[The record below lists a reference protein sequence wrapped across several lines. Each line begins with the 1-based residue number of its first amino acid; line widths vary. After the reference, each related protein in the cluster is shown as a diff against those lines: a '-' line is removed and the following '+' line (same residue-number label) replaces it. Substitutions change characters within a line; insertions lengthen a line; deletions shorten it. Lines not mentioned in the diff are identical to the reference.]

1 VLVRLQVLGVC
12 VCSEAREDAMLQW
25 KRTRLC
31 LFSVEFLVAL
41 VSLRILPVAEGQSCT
56 VISDV
61 DPPSGSRQTRFA
73 ILGDNLDQL
82 GSITVIQL
90 INDAEIDI
98 LGTTNVTQTRI
109 EFTVNPQTSSLATIT
124 IDPDEED
131 CGSASVE
138 IFVVFI
144 VSFANLLGELQTVQP
159 GTVLA
164 TSGACLP
171 PVCGDNSTNYEVVLA
186 GNTLQ
191 ELQANSFEFIVRL
204 PDTDTDYDNVE
215 LFIQTLYSQLSTTA
229 KVNFRR
235 SPSIDSISPDTGQ
248 RGTRVVIEGENLL
261 GFGHGTIE
269 FSQVSIGGTNA
280 MIDPRSNSTHIFAR
294 VLSGIAGSNSVAVN
308 TTQRIN
314 GVEYD
319 GPYTSSVSRWT
330 QLEDGLV
337 SEIIPPAAKI
347 NATINLCGERLLGGG
362 ASVADITIAEQQ
374 VEIFG
379 DLVLSGGLSE
389 CIEIRVP
396 NVSNPENATG
406 GVTIESDA
414 GAIVESS
421 SNIIFTYAVITDV
434 TPSSGQVGTEVTI
447 SGIGLLSGYADLT
460 PSVFLADVEATLLT
474 SSPERI
480 VVRVQDPS
488 TSGSGGSEFMNIT
501 GDTVI
506 TVTRDSSEFSV
517 SLADSW
523 EYLEPGVIELVQP
536 VFGQFGTR
544 ITLTGTNLLGYGSS
558 LREARVDGVTAVIV
572 SQTNNEVVIEA
583 PDIETLGRVSIVLE
597 ANNRALVRLDDAFEF
612 RERGVVLDLDPPSGQ
627 NGTFVSIS
635 GSNLFGHATSIN
647 SITFGGVEADID
659 STNSNNSVIRVRV
672 QPNDVTVDTPVRV
685 VITAGTMARVST
697 SGEDWTYLVP
707 GAVSGVEPD
716 TGQTGTVVTITGT
729 NLLGG
734 GRSVQSILLDGVS
747 ATVTEAT
754 PTSIT
759 VSMDDLSQQ
768 IEFYRGTVHIVANTG
783 AVVVGGAY
791 NHRESGE
798 ITNFVPTMGQEGTR
812 ITITGTN
819 LPGYGARVTEV
830 MIAGV
835 RGEIVEQISTS
846 LVVVRAGAAASGT
859 VGQISL
865 TSDTGAF
872 ITSPGALVFTYT
884 EQGSIDDVNPSE
896 GAEGSGVL
904 IQGTFLRPSGTVVT
918 SVTIGGSPVL
928 RIVTESQ
935 SEVAVVVGAAPANG
949 GNNSII
955 VITANDGSIV
965 RGGNFT
971 YLDLTLSLLDVD
983 RGQQGTQVIIRLP
996 NDNAF
1001 DPTFP
1006 LVARIGG
1013 QIAATLSSSV
1023 SNQTI
1028 EVSTPRAGEVGTY
1041 SVDVTVEGIDGR
1053 VARLRNGFTYIEEG
1067 VVFSATPD
1075 RGQQGTRIQV
1085 VGRNLLGGG
1094 STIASARI
1102 GQRGGREVSANVRDS
1117 DDENVDLEILSNFP
1131 LDSVFPITAD
1141 ITLVADT
1148 GATIVGVGLFN
1159 LVQPGQITGVSPTR
1173 GQFGT
1178 RVTITGTNL
1187 LQGGTVADIYSI
1199 TLAGTD
1205 VDEIL
1210 GIPTDIEITVRARSS
1225 PEGPPGSVIITLTT
1239 GATIIPPESI
1249 TFQYL
1254 SPGVINSVTPE
1265 IGTVGTR
1272 VTISGE
1278 NLLGGGVV
1286 QEVTLGGV
1294 PAEIIATPTNSQI
1307 IVRAQLPEV
1316 NGSGDAANRS
1326 GAVEILIDT
1335 GAVISGEEW
1344 EFEELGVI
1352 SSINPPVGQQGATVT
1367 IRGVSL
1373 LGSSAGEFTSCSLAG
1388 IQGTVTLSTETE
1400 AECVA
1405 GFNPFA
1411 ANDSNPDLLS
1421 GPVQLI
1427 ADSGPVIV
1435 SEEQQF
1441 TYYAAR
1447 IDAIEPMNGTNGTYV
1462 NIVGINLNGSAGSG
1476 EIDDVD
1482 SVRFGSIPATAIE
1495 VLTENSIRVR
1505 VGASAVDSDLAV
1517 RIELESGAFLE
1528 LEGAWDYT
1536 EPGEISNVS
1545 PTTAQPGETV
1555 TIYGR
1560 DLVPPCVSEVRV
1572 IVGQT
1577 RSYEATIVNSS
1588 ELTFRAGPYQAS
1600 VVGSDSNLD
1609 EPGIPLPIQVIAS
1622 NGATVYNSAGLFTY
1636 SESEARV
1643 TSISPVAG
1651 SGGTMVTIT
1660 GINLLHGNSTA
1671 VEVTLAG
1678 QNATIMSASDTE
1690 VIVIAGDGHA
1700 EGARGRIIIESDV
1713 GLISGIGTDVWEY
1726 LPDITADDVTPV
1738 TGQNGTRVS
1747 IDLKGISLVITRI
1760 SLAGVEVNGI
1770 VDKLGTRVI
1779 VEAGPSPQTPEGD
1792 ITVNFMNGASLTIPS
1807 AWSYL
1812 EPAELEFFMPTIGY
1826 FNTEIRILVSNLR
1839 AGNRSVESVQV
1850 SGIATEVLSQND
1862 SEVGVRVS
1870 EFRDSSAGSIEGPF
1884 TIIWEDGAT
1893 YTSNG
1898 VVFTYVRL
1906 EVRNV
1911 TPRSGQGG
1919 TIVSIT
1925 GEGLLAGSSQ
1935 LEEARLGGIPV
1946 QSLSMVSDTRIDLVA
1961 SPSTEG
1967 TSAGSITYMVAGGG
1981 RVVIDDAW
1989 TYLEPGEVREVS
2001 PLQGVQGSYV
2011 TIRGER
2017 MLQGGS
2023 SVSQVTVAGVD
2034 AMEIVV
2040 GLDDIIQVRL
2050 GLTPSLPQGAITII
2064 SDTGATLSNDAFVFQ
2079 YLASGSITG
2088 ASPDSGQNGTRVVI
2102 SGTGFT
2108 EVVRVT
2114 LAGVEVNVLG
2124 EVNDTSITVE
2134 AGRPDIFEGFSGRII
2149 IETDSGAIIT
2159 GDPTFTYNQEG
2170 VIYTAYPSQGQ
2181 VGTRVVISGERLLG
2195 DGARVDKAYLAGIEA
2210 TVNSS
2215 SADSVI
2221 LIASLLLN
2229 SDNITTGDIVLVS
2242 ETGAYVRKIDGW
2254 SYVMTGAV
2262 VDIDPPRGQFGTRVT
2277 ITGTGLLSGG
2287 ESVARITVGDIATT
2301 TDITFSSDTRVD
2313 ARMGEPISPNP
2324 SGDRVTLISNF
2335 GGELRSTFTWNYLEA
2350 STEIEVSPNSGV
2362 GGVVVN
2368 VTGERL
2374 LGGGSRIDTVT
2385 TAGVPAENIDQG
2397 ASNDGMVVF
2406 TVGYHP
2412 TGAAVRG
2419 DVVIESDTG
2428 ALTIIDD
2435 GWEYNDACPQGQ
2447 FGSFGNC
2454 TNCSEVCVT
2463 CNGATNEDCL
2473 ECRNFAV
2480 PLSVSNMRCVER
2492 CPNVSTLDNVC
2503 VDACNSNQ
2511 YSRTDSKLDTV
2522 FCYDCNELCNPRLG
2536 CTGPNATE
2544 CTACEVAFDQNSQ
2557 ACVADCGVGTW
2568 LREDRV
2574 CVPCDSQCNATAG
2587 CFGETSSDCYECL
2600 NVRIS
2605 LSSAESGE
2613 LDDQMISDV
2622 CLEECPTGFYEDGD
2636 RNCLQCSEQCL
2647 GGCTGPSAFDCRE
2660 CATVARIQDGQ
2671 ELCVPSC
2678 NSGSTQMTLFETSD
2692 RSCGVCSRLCSLEDG
2707 CRGATDADC
2716 ITCRR
2721 NATTNTTLPRF
2732 EGACGL
2738 SCPNIT
2744 YYHDTMTG
2752 ACELCDSSCTNGCL
2766 GPSPADCTQEPQVEE
2781 SSIFSAG
2788 SGTIGLTV
2796 AITLVLAVALVVLV
2810 ALIFVSLAR
2819 RRRGYKLN
2827 LHGGDA
2833 ERDVELEVRYS
2844 RRPNDVASATP
2855 TKIPLAESATV
2866 SADDE
2871 YTQMAPTE
2879 PLAPTLKRNQQSN
2892 TAVHV
2897 EEKKYQPVSKSQGS
2911 GATMI
2916 ENEGALYSAAGPEEE
2931 STPPPRPA
2939 KPVKEKTKPVKDKP
2953 KPASAKGRKTSKSS
2967 ESGTA
2972 PPPVIA
2978 TKPPSQPPIASP
2990 SKTSVPEKKP
3000 APPPPLTDLDGEMYT
3015 EMTASIQEVYVQP
3028 DLGPTEEY
3036 TEMAHISREEDQLY
3050 EDTAGSEPVSP
3061 QKSTSDTA
3069 PLIDEALY
3077 EDTDSTV
3084 MGSDYQRIKQN
3095 LSTTSLPIRAAPA
3108 GHKPLPRPRSAQ
3120 PLPQTPLE
3128 ISLHG
3133 VKPPSIAEVLYEE
3146 TEANA
3151 PPTEEILYEAIVMP
3165 NRPLSDEPSPELAPK
3180 ERVGKGSTNPPLPPK
3195 GRK

>member
-1 VLVRLQVLGVC
+1 MGIR
-12 VCSEAREDAMLQW
+12 
-25 KRTRLC
+25 
-31 LFSVEFLVAL
+31 
-41 VSLRILPVAEGQSCT
+41 
-56 VISDV
+56 
-61 DPPSGSRQTRFA
+61 
-73 ILGDNLDQL
+73 
-82 GSITVIQL
+82 
-90 INDAEIDI
+90 
-98 LGTTNVTQTRI
+98 
-109 EFTVNPQTSSLATIT
+109 
-124 IDPDEED
+124 
-131 CGSASVE
+131 CGSSQ
-138 IFVVFI
+138 VVHKTRCNW
-144 VSFANLLGELQTVQP
+144 VQEEQAPSNL
-159 GTVLA
+159 
-164 TSGACLP
+164 
-171 PVCGDNSTNYEVVLA
+171 EVVKRPL
-186 GNTLQ
+186 
-191 ELQANSFEFIVRL
+191 
-204 PDTDTDYDNVE
+204 
-215 LFIQTLYSQLSTTA
+215 
-229 KVNFRR
+229 
-235 SPSIDSISPDTGQ
+235 
-248 RGTRVVIEGENLL
+248 
-261 GFGHGTIE
+261 
-269 FSQVSIGGTNA
+269 
-280 MIDPRSNSTHIFAR
+280 R
-294 VLSGIAGSNSVAVN
+294 VLF
-308 TTQRIN
+308 
-314 GVEYD
+314 
-319 GPYTSSVSRWT
+319 P
-330 QLEDGLV
+330 
-337 SEIIPPAAKI
+337 
-347 NATINLCGERLLGGG
+347 C
-362 ASVADITIAEQQ
+362 
-374 VEIFG
+374 
-379 DLVLSGGLSE
+379 
-389 CIEIRVP
+389 
-396 NVSNPENATG
+396 
-406 GVTIESDA
+406 
-414 GAIVESS
+414 
-421 SNIIFTYAVITDV
+421 
-434 TPSSGQVGTEVTI
+434 
-447 SGIGLLSGYADLT
+447 
-460 PSVFLADVEATLLT
+460 
-474 SSPERI
+474 SP
-480 VVRVQDPS
+480 
-488 TSGSGGSEFMNIT
+488 
-501 GDTVI
+501 
-506 TVTRDSSEFSV
+506 
-517 SLADSW
+517 
-523 EYLEPGVIELVQP
+523 
-536 VFGQFGTR
+536 
-544 ITLTGTNLLGYGSS
+544 
-558 LREARVDGVTAVIV
+558 
-572 SQTNNEVVIEA
+572 
-583 PDIETLGRVSIVLE
+583 
-597 ANNRALVRLDDAFEF
+597 
-612 RERGVVLDLDPPSGQ
+612 
-627 NGTFVSIS
+627 
-635 GSNLFGHATSIN
+635 
-647 SITFGGVEADID
+647 
-659 STNSNNSVIRVRV
+659 
-672 QPNDVTVDTPVRV
+672 
-685 VITAGTMARVST
+685 
-697 SGEDWTYLVP
+697 
-707 GAVSGVEPD
+707 
-716 TGQTGTVVTITGT
+716 GT

-747 ATVTEAT
+747 ATVMEAT

-791 NHRESGE
+791 THRESGV
-798 ITNFVPTMGQEGTR
+798 ITNFTPTMGQEGTR
-812 ITITGTN
+812 IIITGTN

-835 RGEIVEQISTS
+835 RGEIVEQVNTS

-872 ITSPGALVFTYT
+872 VTSPGALVFTYT
-884 EQGSIDDVNPSE
+884 EQGSIDDVNPSK

-904 IQGTFLRPSGTVVT
+904 IQGTFLRPSETVVT

-971 YLDLTLSLLDVD
+971 YLDLTLSLPEVD

-996 NDNAF
+996 DDNAF
-1001 DPTFP
+1001 DPSLL

-1067 VVFSATPD
+1067 VILSVTPD

-1102 GQRGGREVSANVRDS
+1102 GQQGGREVSANVRDS

-1131 LDSVFPITAD
+1131 LDSVFPTTAD

-1210 GIPTDIEITVRARSS
+1210 GIPTDNEITVRASSS

-1265 IGTVGTR
+1265 VGTVGTR

-1294 PAEIIATPTNSQI
+1294 PAEIRGTPTNSQI

-1316 NGSGDAANRS
+1316 NGSGDAANGS
-1326 GAVEILIDT
+1326 GVVEILIDT
-1335 GAVISGEEW
+1335 GAVISGEDW

-1352 SSINPPVGQQGATVT
+1352 SSIYPPVGQQGVTVT

-1411 ANDSNPDLLS
+1411 ADESNPDLLS

-1435 SEEQQF
+1435 SGEQQF
-1441 TYYAAR
+1441 TYYVAR
-1447 IDAIEPMNGTNGTYV
+1447 IDAIEPVNGTNGTSV
-1462 NIVGINLNGSAGSG
+1462 SIVGINLNGSADSG
-1476 EIDDVD
+1476 EIDSVE
-1482 SVRFGSIPATAIE
+1482 SVRFGSIPAFAIE

-1505 VGASAVDSDLAV
+1505 VGASSAVDSDLAV
-1517 RIELESGAFLE
+1517 RIELESGAILE

-1536 EPGEISNVS
+1536 EPGEISTVS

-1600 VVGSDSNLD
+1600 VDSDSNLD
-1609 EPGIPLPIQVIAS
+1609 EPSVPLPIQVIAS

-1651 SGGTMVTIT
+1651 SGGTTVTIT

-1690 VIVIAGDGHA
+1690 VIVIAGDGPA
-1700 EGARGRIIIESDV
+1700 EGARGRIIIESDA

-1726 LPDITADDVTPV
+1726 LPDITADDVTPL

-1760 SLAGVEVNGI
+1760 SLAGVQVNGI
-1770 VDKLGTRVI
+1770 VDKLETRVI
-1779 VEAGPSPQTPEGD
+1779 VEAGPSPQTPVGD
-1792 ITVNFMNGASLTIPS
+1792 ITVDFINGASLTIPS

-1812 EPAELEFFMPTIGY
+1812 EPAELEVFTPTIGY

-1850 SGIATEVLSQND
+1850 AGIATEVLSQDD
-1862 SEVGVRVS
+1862 SEVRVRVS
-1870 EFRDSSAGSIEGPF
+1870 EFRDSSAGAIEEPF

-1898 VVFTYVRL
+1898 AVFTYVRL

-1911 TPRSGQGG
+1911 APQSGQGG

-1935 LEEARLGGIPV
+1935 LEEARLGGILV
-1946 QSLSMVSDTRIDLVA
+1946 QSSPLVSDTRIDLVA
-1961 SPSTEG
+1961 SPSTER

-2023 SVSQVTVAGVD
+2023 SVSQVTLAGVD

-2040 GLDDIIQVRL
+2040 GLDDIIQVRV
-2050 GLTPSLPQGAITII
+2050 GLTPSLPQGAVTIV
-2064 SDTGATLSNDAFVFQ
+2064 SDTGATLSNDAFVFR
-2079 YLASGSITG
+2079 YLAGGSITG
-2088 ASPDSGQNGTRVVI
+2088 VSPDSGQNGTRVVI

-2108 EVVRVT
+2108 EVVRVS
-2114 LAGVEVNVLG
+2114 LAGVNVIVLG

-2134 AGRPDIFEGFSGRII
+2134 AGRPDVFEAFSGRII

-2170 VIYTAYPSQGQ
+2170 AIYSAYPSQGQ
-2181 VGTRVVISGERLLG
+2181 VGTKVVISGERLLG
-2195 DGARVDKAYLAGIEA
+2195 GGARVDKAYLAGIEA

-2229 SDNITTGDIVLVS
+2229 PDNITTGDIVLVS
-2242 ETGAYVRKIDGW
+2242 DTGAYVRKTDGW

-2262 VDIDPPRGQFGTRVT
+2262 VDINPPRGQFGTRVT
-2277 ITGTGLLSGG
+2277 ITGTGLLAGG
-2287 ESVARITVGDIATT
+2287 ESVAQITVGDIATT

-2313 ARMGEPISPNP
+2313 ARMGEPIIPNP
-2324 SGDRVTLISNF
+2324 SEDRVTLISNF

-2350 STEIEVSPNSGV
+2350 STVIEVSPNSGV
-2362 GGVVVN
+2362 GGVVVT

-2374 LGGGSRIDTVT
+2374 LGGGSRIDSVT
-2385 TAGVPAENIDQG
+2385 TAGVPAEDVVQG
-2397 ASNDGMVVF
+2397 ASNDEMVEF

-2428 ALTIIDD
+2428 ALTIIED
-2435 GWEYNDACPQGQ
+2435 GWEYNNACPQGQ

-2454 TNCSEVCVT
+2454 TNCSEECVT

-2473 ECRNFAV
+2473 
-2480 PLSVSNMRCVER
+2480 
-2492 CPNVSTLDNVC
+2492 
-2503 VDACNSNQ
+2503 
-2511 YSRTDSKLDTV
+2511 
-2522 FCYDCNELCNPRLG
+2522 
-2536 CTGPNATE
+2536 
-2544 CTACEVAFDQNSQ
+2544 
-2557 ACVADCGVGTW
+2557 
-2568 LREDRV
+2568 
-2574 CVPCDSQCNATAG
+2574 
-2587 CFGETSSDCYECL
+2587 
-2600 NVRIS
+2600 
-2605 LSSAESGE
+2605 
-2613 LDDQMISDV
+2613 
-2622 CLEECPTGFYEDGD
+2622 
-2636 RNCLQCSEQCL
+2636 
-2647 GGCTGPSAFDCRE
+2647 
-2660 CATVARIQDGQ
+2660 
-2671 ELCVPSC
+2671 
-2678 NSGSTQMTLFETSD
+2678 
-2692 RSCGVCSRLCSLEDG
+2692 
-2707 CRGATDADC
+2707 
-2716 ITCRR
+2716 
-2721 NATTNTTLPRF
+2721 
-2732 EGACGL
+2732 
-2738 SCPNIT
+2738 
-2744 YYHDTMTG
+2744 
-2752 ACELCDSSCTNGCL
+2752 
-2766 GPSPADCTQEPQVEE
+2766 
-2781 SSIFSAG
+2781 
-2788 SGTIGLTV
+2788 
-2796 AITLVLAVALVVLV
+2796 
-2810 ALIFVSLAR
+2810 
-2819 RRRGYKLN
+2819 
-2827 LHGGDA
+2827 
-2833 ERDVELEVRYS
+2833 
-2844 RRPNDVASATP
+2844 
-2855 TKIPLAESATV
+2855 
-2866 SADDE
+2866 
-2871 YTQMAPTE
+2871 
-2879 PLAPTLKRNQQSN
+2879 
-2892 TAVHV
+2892 
-2897 EEKKYQPVSKSQGS
+2897 
-2911 GATMI
+2911 
-2916 ENEGALYSAAGPEEE
+2916 
-2931 STPPPRPA
+2931 
-2939 KPVKEKTKPVKDKP
+2939 
-2953 KPASAKGRKTSKSS
+2953 
-2967 ESGTA
+2967 
-2972 PPPVIA
+2972 
-2978 TKPPSQPPIASP
+2978 
-2990 SKTSVPEKKP
+2990 
-3000 APPPPLTDLDGEMYT
+3000 
-3015 EMTASIQEVYVQP
+3015 
-3028 DLGPTEEY
+3028 
-3036 TEMAHISREEDQLY
+3036 
-3050 EDTAGSEPVSP
+3050 
-3061 QKSTSDTA
+3061 
-3069 PLIDEALY
+3069 
-3077 EDTDSTV
+3077 
-3084 MGSDYQRIKQN
+3084 
-3095 LSTTSLPIRAAPA
+3095 
-3108 GHKPLPRPRSAQ
+3108 
-3120 PLPQTPLE
+3120 
-3128 ISLHG
+3128 
-3133 VKPPSIAEVLYEE
+3133 
-3146 TEANA
+3146 
-3151 PPTEEILYEAIVMP
+3151 
-3165 NRPLSDEPSPELAPK
+3165 
-3180 ERVGKGSTNPPLPPK
+3180 
-3195 GRK
+3195 